1 MLTTIIKKEILEA
14 MTSLRFLIAMLL
26 CLVLIP
32 LGIYVNLKEYEQRRA
47 DHQESVQLCQ
57 ERAKGRISPN
67 LSAEGYRPPS
77 VLSIFSVGL
86 EYFLP
91 NKVATSRDGNVR
103 ISNESGINN
112 PESLLFGKADLSF
125 NVSVVI
131 SLLAFIFTFSM
142 ISGEKEEGTLR
153 LMMSNPVPRWQI
165 LLGKLVGNYVVFLI
179 PFLLSIIIALMV
191 LNISGSVPLFSA
203 KIFPAFL
210 VIFFASVLF
219 ILSMFMLGMLAST
232 LTHRSI
238 TSIVVLL
245 FVWTVLVLAVP
256 KISPML
262 AEVVYPVKSQQVAN
276 LQKELARKSLE
287 DELDQK
293 RRELYDRIVGT
304 SAGISSTPATEEE
317 RKARA
322 QYDEEK
328 ILLEEAYQRRIAEE
342 IRKLEQDYINKRN
355 IQGGIARS
363 FSRLSPVSCYTYLI
377 TEISR
382 TGVLE
387 MANFRDNA
395 QRFQQEVKETIYDK
409 FIIRQY
415 GGTSGS
421 TVSMTNW
428 AEGFDPQKVS
438 VPQFQ
443 YRVTTLSEAL
453 QAEFVDIVLL
463 VLFNAVFFAAS
474 YMCFLRYDVR

>member
-1 MLTTIIKKEILEA
+1 
-14 MTSLRFLIAMLL
+14 
-26 CLVLIP
+26 
-32 LGIYVNLKEYEQRRA
+32 
-47 DHQESVQLCQ
+47 
-57 ERAKGRISPN
+57 
-67 LSAEGYRPPS
+67 
-77 VLSIFSVGL
+77 VGL

-91 NKVATSRDGNVR
+91 NKVVTSRNGIRMTYELGV
-103 ISNESGINN
+103 SN
-112 PESLLFGKADLSF
+112 PQSLLFGKADLLFS
-125 NVSVVI
+125 VSVVI
-131 SLLAFIFTFSM
+131 SLLAFIFTFNV

-165 LLGKLVGNYVVFLI
+165 LLGKLIGNYAVFLI

-210 VIFFASVLF
+210 VIFSASVLF
-219 ILSMFMLGMLAST
+219 ILAMFMLGMLVST

-245 FVWTVLVLAVP
+245 FVWTVLILAVP

-262 AEVVYPVKSQQVAN
+262 AEVLYPVKSQQVAN

-287 DELDQK
+287 RELDQK
-293 RRELYDRIVGT
+293 LRELYDRIVGT
-304 SAGISSTPATEEE
+304 SGGISSAPKTEEE

-355 IQGGIARS
+355 IQGSIARS
-363 FSRLSPVSCYTYLI
+363 FSRLSPVSCYTYLL

-382 TGVLE
+382 TGALE
-387 MANFRDNA
+387 MVNLRDNA
-395 QRFQQEVKETIYDK
+395 RRFQQEVKERIYDK
-409 FIIRQY
+409 FITRQY

-421 TVSMTNW
+421 TVVMKTW
-428 AEGFDPQKVS
+428 VEGFDPYKVS

-443 YRVTTLSEAL
+443 YRVTTLSEVL

-463 VLFNAVFFAAS
+463 ILFNGVFFAAS